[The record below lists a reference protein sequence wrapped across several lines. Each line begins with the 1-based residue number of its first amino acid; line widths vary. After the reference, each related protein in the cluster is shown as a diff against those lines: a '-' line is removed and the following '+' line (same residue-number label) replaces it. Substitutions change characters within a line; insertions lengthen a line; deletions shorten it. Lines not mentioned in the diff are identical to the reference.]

1 MYSIKKVC
9 TFKNKGHWP
18 LKYVN
23 ILYII
28 CISIF
33 LYSTSDSD
41 YPASSNFRHIYICDR
56 ICEKGSSTHIQFPNF
71 DNLTFDWKRLL
82 LWNLHCSETK
92 HWLMNRENVS
102 SIIMILDHKVIHFQV
117 STIQCVWKTPFC
129 KFGHIYYLPAIKSSL
144 LPLILKDKFMPIKLQ
159 KLLI

>member
-41 YPASSNFRHIYICDR
+41 YPASSNFRHMYICDR

-102 SIIMILDHKVIHFQV
+102 SIWYLTTKLYTSKFLQFNVCGRPLFANLVTFIIYQL
-117 STIQCVWKTPFC
+117 STVLYC
-129 KFGHIYYLPAIKSSL
+129 HLY
-144 LPLILKDKFMPIKLQ
+144 
-159 KLLI
+159 